1 MINLNSLDYNTL
13 SSELILNRVS
23 EYQIFAYYIPKL
35 QLNTAICSP
44 LREDDIASFSVF
56 YASTLDKLLFRDF
69 ATKEKG
75 DCFVFV
81 SRLFGLDYYGALRKV
96 ANDFGLIDS
105 DIVGRKKKIK
115 IPKDIDYKDKSRVH
129 IGIKMQEFTPR
140 DIHFWEQFGIN
151 KSTLNRYNVFSCKF
165 IFLNDLI
172 IPVDN
177 SKNPAYAYLESKDE
191 IYTYKIYQPYN
202 KQLRFISN
210 VDKSV
215 WQGWTQLPKR
225 GEKLIITKSL
235 KDVMA
240 ITELTNIPS
249 VSLQAETTDPKP
261 HIVNEL
267 KKRFDKVYL
276 LYDNDF
282 NKEVNWGRKYGNE
295 LASKFQL
302 NQIEIPDE
310 YKSKDFS
317 DLVKNHGKEVS
328 KSLIKSLIFNPLI
341 F

>member
-13 SSELILNRVS
+13 SSELILNKVS
-23 EYQIFAYYIPKL
+23 EYQIFAFYIPKL
-35 QLNTAICSP
+35 QLNTATSSP
-44 LREDDIASFSVF
+44 LRDDDVPSFSVF

-81 SRLFGLDYYGALRKV
+81 SRLFGLDYYGSLQKV
-96 ANDFGLIDS
+96 ANDFGLIENA
-105 DIVGRKKKIK
+105 IVGRKKKIK
-115 IPKDIDYKDKSRVH
+115 IPKNIDYKDKSRVH

-140 DIHFWEQFGIN
+140 DLHFWGQFGVS
-151 KSTLNRYNVFSCKF
+151 KSTLNKYNVFSCKY

-172 IPVDN
+172 IFVDN

-191 IYTYKIYQPYN
+191 IYTYKIYQPHN
-202 KQLRFISN
+202 IQSRFISN

-235 KDVMA
+235 KDVMS
-240 ITELTNIPS
+240 ITEQVNIPA

-261 HIVNEL
+261 HIVNQL

-282 NKEVNWGRKYGNE
+282 NKEVNWGRKYGSE
-295 LASKFQL
+295 IASIFQL
-302 NQIEIPDE
+302 NQIEIPDKYE
-310 YKSKDFS
+310 SKDFS

-328 KSLIKSLIFNPLI
+328 KSLIKSLIF
-341 F
+341 